1 MRLRVLDLETA
12 VNPKALD
19 WLEPVKPD
27 SRLRDPEKIKASIEE
42 KTSERN
48 EKLALDWDCC
58 RIVALGWVDVGSND
72 PWCEV
77 CENEDEEKS
86 ALTFFWKTYSQQ
98 PTRLVTFN
106 GLKFDLPVLL
116 TRSIDLEV
124 PHPEINL
131 DRFRS
136 KDLDVWQWLTRN
148 GARQYPHSLSFYSKK
163 YGFTTLDKVDGKD
176 IGKLVEAKDWESI
189 RQHCLSDV
197 GLCHAVAARL
207 GLLPSLEPA
216 PTPEAVGA
224 F

>member
-27 SRLRDPEKIKASIEE
+27 ARLVDPVKIAKSIEE
-42 KTSERN
+42 KTAERN

-77 CENEDEEKS
+77 CENEDEERS
-86 ALTFFWKTYSQQ
+86 ALTFFWKTYSQR
-98 PTRLVTFN
+98 PTKLVTFN

-148 GARQYPHSLSFYSKK
+148 GARQYPHSLSFYAKK
-163 YGFTTLDKVDGKD
+163 YNFTTLDKVDGKD
-176 IGKLVEAKDWESI
+176 IGKLVEAKDWEAI

-197 GLCHAVAARL
+197 GLTHAVAARL
-207 GLLPSLEPA
+207 GLLPAVTAPA
-216 PTPEAVGA
+216 PEAVGA
-224 F
+224 PF